1 MLEVERINGETGEIV
16 IFCEFTH
23 DETYAMA
30 KFVMDCLCVPW
41 IDTYQEFDDLLR
53 NIFRRSAQG
62 KLITRMEACILAD
75 KYERYYK
82 YGLPLF
88 PKMRDGGRI
97 VCPPHIHGD
106 EATEWL
112 IKTRTE
118 IWHEVWELHKKIRG
132 TGGYWKFPGAEADAV
147 FLAKQHERENKF
159 WNEVD
164 VRQAEYGCARRAAI
178 IAVSDYI
185 QRAEFENQLPDPTL
199 VDPTLVDP
207 TLVDESIINHP
218 TSNT

>member
-16 IFCEFTH
+16 IFCDFTH

-30 KFVMDCLCVPW
+30 KFVMDCLCLPW

-62 KLITRMEACILAD
+62 KLITRTEACILAD

-118 IWHEVWELHKKIRG
+118 IWHEVWELHKKSVVLVAIGNSPVPKPMQYFLRSNMNAKINSG
-132 TGGYWKFPGAEADAV
+132 PRSMHAKPSTGVLVALPSLL
-147 FLAKQHERENKF
+147 FLIIYSERNLRTNYPIQH
-159 WNEVD
+159 
-164 VRQAEYGCARRAAI
+164 YP
-178 IAVSDYI
+178 I
-185 QRAEFENQLPDPTL
+185 QHYPIQ
-199 VDPTLVDP
+199 
-207 TLVDESIINHP
+207 H
-218 TSNT
+218 